1 MRGLVVTGSISPLFH
16 GLLALFGKHWYCEV
30 GADWAEALLGGGDL
44 LAVLLHTLVHHR
56 HAHRG
61 QHAVLLHSTL
71 HLNLNT
77 QFVYE
82 ALYVILFLLVT
93 THCTLNTVYYKLH
106 VT

>member
-1 MRGLVVTGSISPLFH
+1 MRNLIVIGYTSPLFH

-30 GADWAEALLGGGDL
+30 SADWAEALLSGGDI

-61 QHAVLLHSTL
+61 QHAVLPHSAL

-82 ALYVILFLLVT
+82 ALYVIFFLLVT
-93 THCTLNTVYYKLH
+93 THCKLNTVHYKLYA
-106 VT
+106 T